1 MNREGV
7 IVAVFPGRAFGADV
21 ITLRG
26 RNDRPGFS
34 KCTVIWAYMSNW
46 EGGFVC
52 GGWNGCLCPESRGRN
67 GREWS
72 ARFGLW
78 MVELSGE
85 GEMVEGFNKTSGGA
99 LLNHSPAT
107 EPPSRFE

>member
-52 GGWNGCLCPESRGRN
+52 GGWNGCCVLNREGGTVGN
-67 GREWS
+67 GWLGWG
-72 ARFGLW
+72 FGGW
-78 MVELSGE
+78 NGWV
-85 GEMVEGFNKTSGGA
+85 VD
-99 LLNHSPAT
+99 
-107 EPPSRFE
+107 